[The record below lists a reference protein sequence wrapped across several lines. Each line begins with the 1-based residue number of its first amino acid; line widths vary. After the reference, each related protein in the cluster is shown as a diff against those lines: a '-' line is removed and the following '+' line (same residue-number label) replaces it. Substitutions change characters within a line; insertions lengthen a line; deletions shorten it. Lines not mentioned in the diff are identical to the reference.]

1 MAQFEGCTVHIS
13 CAVRVCFS
21 SVDHYHCGLFNHT
34 VEDWD
39 MFEKLLDYIYAK
51 DIKSESG
58 LHPVLM
64 SEASVS
70 DRDNTIQVMYKQ
82 QCQYNNGKLI
92 MKGDNLCGFCVVFYN
107 NFRVNTHFFV
117 S

>member
-1 MAQFEGCTVHIS
+1 
-13 CAVRVCFS
+13 
-21 SVDHYHCGLFNHT
+21 
-34 VEDWD
+34 

-70 DRDNTIQVMYKQ
+70 DR
-82 QCQYNNGKLI
+82 
-92 MKGDNLCGFCVVFYN
+92 
-107 NFRVNTHFFV
+107 
-117 S
+117 

>member
-1 MAQFEGCTVHIS
+1 MQIS
-13 CAVRVCFS
+13 CAVQVCFS

-82 QCQYNNGKLI
+82 QCQWQADHEGRQSLWFL
-92 MKGDNLCGFCVVFYN
+92 LCLL
-107 NFRVNTHFFV
+107 
-117 S
+117 

>member
-1 MAQFEGCTVHIS
+1 
-13 CAVRVCFS
+13 
-21 SVDHYHCGLFNHT
+21 
-34 VEDWD
+34 

-82 QCQYNNGKLI
+82 QRQWQADHEGRQSLW
-92 MKGDNLCGFCVVFYN
+92 
-107 NFRVNTHFFV
+107 FFICLL
-117 S
+117 

>member
-1 MAQFEGCTVHIS
+1 MHIS
-13 CAVRVCFS
+13 FAVQVCFS

-70 DRDNTIQVMYKQ
+70 DRDNTADHEGRQS
-82 QCQYNNGKLI
+82 LWFL
-92 MKGDNLCGFCVVFYN
+92 LCFL
-107 NFRVNTHFFV
+107 
-117 S
+117 

>member
-1 MAQFEGCTVHIS
+1 
-13 CAVRVCFS
+13 
-21 SVDHYHCGLFNHT
+21 
-34 VEDWD
+34 

-82 QCQYNNGKLI
+82 QCQWQANHEGRQSLWFL
-92 MKGDNLCGFCVVFYN
+92 LCFL
-107 NFRVNTHFFV
+107 
-117 S
+117 